1 MARSRKRR
9 RYVNILPSLLTI
21 GNMYCGLL
29 AIVYT
34 INDDFRLAGWMIL
47 LGLFFDGSDG
57 HVARLTKSTSAFG
70 KELDSLADVVSF
82 GVAPAILVY
91 RSILQDFHH
100 IGIFIVTVYAIT
112 GALRLARYNVQAGG
126 TVKSFTGLPIP
137 GAGCLIAS
145 FMLMKDKYDH
155 PFFNES
161 PAIFLTAVFVA
172 LLAFLMV
179 SKITY
184 PKQAL
189 FRVRRNRAF
198 QYMFILIVL
207 ISLIMLQP
215 TLFVFV
221 FFMGYVTIGPLNY
234 LSRNRLFHDPTPKEP
249 EEAEAII

>member
-9 RYVNILPSLLTI
+9 RYVNILPNLLTI

-47 LGLFFDGSDG
+47 LGLLFDGSDG

-91 RSILQDFHH
+91 RSVLQDFHH
-100 IGIFIVTVYAIT
+100 IGIFIVTIYAIT
-112 GALRLARYNVQAGG
+112 GALRLARYNVQSGG
-126 TVKSFTGLPIP
+126 TVKAFTGLPIP

-145 FMLMKDKYDH
+145 FILMKVKYSH
-155 PFFNES
+155 PLFNE
-161 PAIFLTAVFVA
+161 PAAIFMTAVFVV

-198 QYMFILIVL
+198 QYTFVLIILI
-207 ISLIMLQP
+207 SMIMLKP

-221 FFMGYVTIGPLNY
+221 FILGYVTIGPLNY
-234 LSRNRLFHDPTPKEP
+234 LSKNRLYHEPAQKEP
-249 EEAEAII
+249 DKVEAVV